1 MTMFSTILRR
11 EFLDQLLS
19 PKFLIVFLMTLV
31 LVPASLLMNFSS
43 YRNAYLEYDAARRIS
58 KETIVVF
65 REPSALSTFGMG
77 LESVLP
83 KQISFGKYSREMKGT
98 QAQDEVLSNITG
110 KIDFVVIA
118 SFLLG
123 LFAIL
128 YACTLMSG
136 EKEAGTLKL
145 VLSNQTRRSTLL
157 WGKFLGSY
165 VVLIIPLVVN
175 FLVGLILLLLEK
187 FPLFSGEN
195 LSRIAVVFVLSLL
208 YLSTLF
214 SLGLLIS
221 TRTQRSSVAL
231 LTGFLI
237 WITLTFVIPK
247 TSEPIASLIHP
258 VQTGEAMERNRT
270 IVRNQIEKE
279 KSKVLAPLR
288 DKYLSST
295 DKNRTAWDWDAYRK
309 ARGPLAQEYEEK
321 IAKALQDF
329 DAQYER
335 EKATALNLS
344 LNIARLSPASVFTHS
359 ALDFCRTGIV
369 DRENFLRSL
378 DVHDSQLYKAVFS
391 KQFQDY
397 FDFDE
402 KGGYHS
408 SMGGDTAQNEKIVFP
423 EFRYKF
429 LSFGDTLSHTAPDV
443 VLLVLFNLIFF
454 AAAYYSFTRYD
465 VR

>member
-1 MTMFSTILRR
+1 MMFATIFRR
-11 EFLDQLLS
+11 ELLDQLLS
-19 PKFLIVFLMTLV
+19 PKFLIVFLMCLV

-43 YRNAYLEYDAARRIS
+43 YRNAYLEYDAAKRVTEES
-58 KETIVVF
+58 TVVF
-65 REPSALSTFGMG
+65 REPSVLSALGMG

-83 KQISFGKYSREMKGT
+83 KQVSFVKYGREMKGT
-98 QAQDEVLSNITG
+98 QAQNEVLSNITG

-136 EKEAGTLKL
+136 EKETGTLKL

-165 VVLIIPLVVN
+165 IVLIIPLVVS
-175 FLVGLILLLLEK
+175 FLVGLILLLLER
-187 FPLFSGEN
+187 FPLFAGEN
-195 LSRIAVVFVLSLL
+195 LSRIAVVFALSLL
-208 YLSTLF
+208 CLSTLF
-214 SLGLLIS
+214 SLGLFVS

-231 LTGFLI
+231 LAGFLI
-237 WITLTFVIPK
+237 WITVTFVIPK
-247 TSEPIASLIHP
+247 TSEPIASLVHP
-258 VQTGEAMERNRT
+258 VQTGEAMARNRT
-270 IVRNQIEKE
+270 IVQNQIEKE

-288 DKYLSST
+288 DKYTSST
-295 DKNRTAWDWDAYRK
+295 DKNRTSWDWDAYRK
-309 ARGPLAQEYEEK
+309 ARGPLAQEYEDR

-329 DAQYER
+329 DAQYEK
-335 EKATALNLS
+335 EKDVALNLS
-344 LNIARLSPASVFTHS
+344 LNIARLSPAFVFTHS

-391 KQFQDY
+391 KRFKDY
-397 FDFDE
+397 FEFDE
-402 KGGYHS
+402 QGIPHS
-408 SMGGDTAQNEKIVFP
+408 SMGGDTVQNERIVYP

-429 LSFGDTLSHTAPDV
+429 LSFGDTLSRTAPDI
-443 VLLVLFNLIFF
+443 LLLAIYNLIFF

>member
-1 MTMFSTILRR
+1 MFSTILKR

-19 PKFLIVFLMTLV
+19 PKFLIVFLLCIV
-31 LVPASLLMNFSS
+31 LVPASLLMNYSS
-43 YRNAYLEYDAARRIS
+43 YRNAYLEYDGAKRVTNKS
-58 KETIVVF
+58 TVVF

-83 KQISFGKYSREMKGT
+83 KQVSFDKYSREMKGT
-98 QAQDEVLSNITG
+98 QAQNEVLSNITG
-110 KIDFVVIA
+110 NIDFVVIA
-118 SFLLG
+118 NFLLG

-136 EKEAGTLKL
+136 EKETGTLKL

-165 VVLIIPLVVN
+165 IVLIIPLVVS

-221 TRTQRSSVAL
+221 TRTQRTSVAL
-231 LTGFLI
+231 LAGFLI
-237 WITLTFVIPK
+237 WITITFVVPK
-247 TSEPIASLIHP
+247 TSEPLANLIHP
-258 VQTGEAMERNRT
+258 VKSGEAMERNRVT
-270 IVRNQIEKE
+270 VRNQIERE

-288 DKYLSST
+288 DKYMKSS
-295 DKNRTAWDWDAYRK
+295 DGHRTAWDFDAYRK
-309 ARGPLAQEYEEK
+309 ERGPLAREYEER
-321 IAKALQDF
+321 INKALQDF

-344 LNIARLSPASVFTHS
+344 LNIARLSPASAFTHA
-359 ALDFCRTGIV
+359 ALDFCRTGVV

-378 DVHDSQLYKAVFS
+378 DVHADQLYKAVFS
-391 KQFQDY
+391 HTYQDM

-402 KGGYHS
+402 NGQPHS
-408 SMGGDTAQNEKIVFP
+408 RHGGDTEENPQFVYP
-423 EFRYKF
+423 EYRYKF
-429 LSFGDTLSHTAPDV
+429 LSFGDTLSRTAPDI
-443 VLLVLFNLIFF
+443 VLLVIFNLIFF